1 VSDRLF
7 QQYCFGGFPWECLT
21 VLHPRTARFKG
32 DVTVAGTAK
41 KVAPQKTT
49 FRIMSTLIAQ
59 SNIKEMMKRVPEWET
74 NKKAIER
81 TFEFDDF
88 NLAIDFVNAV
98 AEIADE
104 EEHHPDI
111 DIRWNK
117 VKLSLSTH
125 SEGGL
130 TELDFQVAEK
140 IDTLEE

>member
-1 VSDRLF
+1 M
-7 QQYCFGGFPWECLT
+7 
-21 VLHPRTARFKG
+21 A
-32 DVTVAGTAK
+32 A
-41 KVAPQKTT
+41 
-49 FRIMSTLIAQ
+49 LIAQ
-59 SNIKEMMKRVPEWET
+59 SNLKEMMKRIPEWESDGT
-74 NKKAIER
+74 SVER

-88 NLAIDFVNAV
+88 NQAVDFVDAV

-117 VKLSLSTH
+117 VRLVLSTH

>member
-1 VSDRLF
+1 M
-7 QQYCFGGFPWECLT
+7 
-21 VLHPRTARFKG
+21 A
-32 DVTVAGTAK
+32 A
-41 KVAPQKTT
+41 
-49 FRIMSTLIAQ
+49 LIAQ
-59 SNIKEMMKRVPEWET
+59 TNLKEMMKRIPEWET
-74 NKKAIER
+74 TKKTIER

-88 NLAIDFVNAV
+88 NQAVDFVNAV

-117 VKLSLSTH
+117 VRLVLSTH

-130 TELDFQVAEK
+130 TDLDFQVAEK